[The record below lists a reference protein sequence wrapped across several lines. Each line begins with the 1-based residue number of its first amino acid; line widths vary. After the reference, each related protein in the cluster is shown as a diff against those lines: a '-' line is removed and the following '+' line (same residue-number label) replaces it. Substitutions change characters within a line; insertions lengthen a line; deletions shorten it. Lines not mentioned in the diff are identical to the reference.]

1 VPWFDGRVAQWIS
14 QRYPT
19 AALQNLGG
27 MAAGFVRTLFLGSMA
42 VMLVL
47 HRPLAF
53 VARDSVMGRILR
65 KIVPPV

>member
-1 VPWFDGRVAQWIS
+1 
-14 QRYPT
+14 
-19 AALQNLGG
+19 